1 MDIRIFFHREP
12 DLISGDIAQITE
24 RLATAVLN
32 DFESDNPSITLTI
45 SPKELDDRAQFHADK
60 WVEETAL
67 HMQQYADAPRPMLTQ
82 PTGNVPQ
89 QDQRLIINY
98 KSISGDVSGVIGEAL
113 FSLLLVKHFQ
123 LDGSDFAHLRADK
136 TSGFYPD
143 FGIYQLSNSLQQQLN
158 WDGNSIIG
166 LSVPAEVKTIS
177 KLEKS
182 QLKPK
187 LRKATEQIRNY
198 WLRQN
203 GTGASIVCVAAR
215 NTQIKS
221 YDVTIIWGR

>member
-1 MDIRIFFHREP
+1 MNIRVFYHREP
-12 DLISGDIAQITE
+12 NLINGDIAQITE
-24 RLATAVLN
+24 QAAATILN
-32 DFESDNPSITLTI
+32 RIENSSPNITLTI

-67 HMQQYADAPRPMLTQ
+67 HMQQYSDAPRPVLTQ

-98 KSISGDVSGVIGEAL
+98 KSISGDISGVIGEAL
-113 FSLLLVKHFQ
+113 FSLLLVNHFQ
-123 LDGSDFAHLRADK
+123 LIGSDFAHLRADK
-136 TSGFYPD
+136 ISGFYPD
-143 FGIYQLSNSLQQQLN
+143 FGIYQPSNLLRQELN

-166 LSVPAEVKTIS
+166 PSTPAEVKTIS
-177 KLEKS
+177 NFSKS

-198 WLRQN
+198 WIRHN
-203 GTGASIVCVAAR
+203 GTGASIICVAAR

-221 YDVTIIWGR
+221 YDIVIIWGR